1 MDPAL
6 TQLLAQV
13 GRPGWIVTGS
23 KDETKRVSARDE
35 NNQVV
40 TTDQPTG
47 NKILTIVSPDGRTP
61 DTIIVTPPAQS
72 APVGSSTAWPTDPNG
87 NPTLP
92 PGTSASYTV
101 IQGPT
106 KNLPA
111 GSTGSTTSPSEQN
124 EAALNVERTNNA
136 STSKYGRV
144 TNAELTALQAKEIAT
159 GRQLTNDETT
169 QTLSQA
175 REDRLAAADARTAA
189 NQTAAGD
196 RATAAQQASN
206 EIARARLA
214 LDQQK
219 AAQPNT
225 HVVNNKLVDDT
236 GNVIFDGGTDSK
248 IIYRDTPGGGVV
260 AIDPA
265 HLDQPPT
272 VVLPDKPPKPAPPS
286 LVPGQKPDQRQL
298 LQQDPTTG
306 ALSVV
311 NNPLPPPP
319 NPSVQQWQ
327 QMQDGITQI
336 QGMMARGEIGAA
348 EGQQYVDAL
357 HKNFQAALQGT
368 TPYQQYQDQQT
379 AALTRS
385 SQATSL
391 LNQRVQAGS
400 GLASSLVN
408 SAVGIASNKN
418 FMDPSAVAGLSIFGG
433 ANNVPDFI
441 NQIGGGQGTLD
452 AATGAAKAGLTG
464 GSDPASA
471 FLNAALG
478 GGSPGG
484 APASAQ
490 PSYGGENIGSG
501 AARNPQPPV
510 APIAPVAG
518 VQPVAGAIQQQPAF
532 AAGHMA
538 PTSGYDPAAIL
549 LQAALRG
556 GLQSY

>member
-1 MDPAL
+1 MDPA
-6 TQLLAQV
+6 QQAILAQFQ
-13 GRPGWIVTGS
+13 RPGWAVTGS
-23 KDETKRVSARDE
+23 RPETKPVRVADVDPVSGLPTGAYHNE
-35 NNQVV
+35 
-40 TTDQPTG
+40 DQPTG
-47 NKILTIVSPDGRTP
+47 NDVWEISPPSGQPGKPDKVIVAS
-61 DTIIVTPPAQS
+61 S
-72 APVGSSTAWPTDPNG
+72 AHGYVP
-87 NPTLP
+87 
-92 PGTSASYTV
+92 
-101 IQGPT
+101 IQGPSEAPPT
-106 KNLPA
+106 TPAPQRPPEPNVSASAAKIPQWDTATSTWQWVDNPNYQA
-111 GSTGSTTSPSEQN
+111 GSTARPPEPS
-124 EAALNVERTNNA
+124 V
-136 STSKYGRV
+136 S
-144 TNAELTALQAKEIAT
+144 
-159 GRQLTNDETT
+159 
-169 QTLSQA
+169 
-175 REDRLAAADARTAA
+175 
-189 NQTAAGD
+189 
-196 RATAAQQASN
+196 TAAQQIPRWN
-206 EIARARLA
+206 
-214 LDQQK
+214 DQSKTWDWVTNPNYVAPK
-219 AAQPNT
+219 AAAEARPAEPPTSTTAAQIPQWNGSAWTWVTNPNYVAPKPAAPNL
-225 HVVNNKLVDDT
+225 HVINNQLVDDT
-236 GNVIFDGGTDSK
+236 GKVVYDGSKSNVTL
-248 IIYRDTPGGGVV
+248 RDTPGGGVV
-260 AIDPA
+260 AIDPS
-265 HLDQPPT
+265 HLDQPPQ
-272 VVLPDKPPKPAPPS
+272 VIIADKPPKAAPPS

-391 LNQRVQAGS
+391 LNQRVSAGS

-441 NQIGGGQGTLD
+441 NQLGGGQGTLD

-484 APASAQ
+484 APAPAQ

-518 VQPVAGAIQQQPAF
+518 VQPVAGAVQQQPAF